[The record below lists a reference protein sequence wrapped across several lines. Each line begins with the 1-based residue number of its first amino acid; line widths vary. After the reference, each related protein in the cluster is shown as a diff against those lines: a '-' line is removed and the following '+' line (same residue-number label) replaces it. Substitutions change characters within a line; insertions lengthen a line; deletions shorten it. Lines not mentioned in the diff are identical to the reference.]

1 MKISPE
7 LTLAKNEAAAPVD
20 DIIPWA
26 RFYVWV
32 STDVVRCEV
41 WTPGLQRA
49 VIHVTLLIWP
59 AGKLG

>member
-1 MKISPE
+1 MKMSPE
-7 LTLAKNEAAAPVD
+7 LTLARNEAAAPVD
-20 DIIPWA
+20 GIIPWA
-26 RFYVWV
+26 RLYARV
-32 STDVVRCEV
+32 STDVVHCEV